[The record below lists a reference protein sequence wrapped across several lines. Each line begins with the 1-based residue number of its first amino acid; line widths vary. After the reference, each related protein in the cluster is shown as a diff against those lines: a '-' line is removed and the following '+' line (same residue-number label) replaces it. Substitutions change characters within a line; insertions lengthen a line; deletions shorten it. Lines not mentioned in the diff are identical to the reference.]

1 LEDAIWW
8 EGMRSMKRIKSL
20 RCRECGSEYPLEPI
34 NVCEYCFG
42 LLEVEYDYDVLS
54 ELVTPERIAQGP
66 SSLWRYY
73 DMLPIESPVKECVDL
88 GAGFTPLTKAER
100 LGERLG
106 LSKLYIKNDTLNPTW
121 SFKDRVV
128 TVAVTKA
135 KEFGFDVVACA
146 STGNLAN
153 SLAAHAAKAGMRCF
167 VFIPS
172 DIELNKV
179 VGSLIYN
186 PQLVAVEGNFDEV
199 NRLCVEVASHYRW
212 AFVNINIRPYYSEG
226 SKTIAFEVLEQL
238 GWRAPDHIVAPVAS
252 GSLLTKVWKGIKECH
267 RIGLI
272 DSIPTKV
279 HAAQASG
286 CAPVVNAFKS
296 GASTVRPVKPQ
307 TIAKS
312 IAIGNPAD
320 GVYVL
325 RTLSESGGTAEDVT
339 DDEIVEAIKLLA
351 ETEGIWTE
359 TAGGV
364 TVAVLKKLVEQG
376 VIKKDDLTVALI
388 TGAGIKTVEA
398 VADSLRPPIR
408 IKPKL
413 KAFEEALHSLTA

>member
-1 LEDAIWW
+1 
-8 EGMRSMKRIKSL
+8 
-20 RCRECGSEYPLEPI
+20 
-34 NVCEYCFG
+34 
-42 LLEVEYDYDVLS
+42 
-54 ELVTPERIAQGP
+54 
-66 SSLWRYY
+66 
-73 DMLPIESPVKECVDL
+73 
-88 GAGFTPLTKAER
+88 
-100 LGERLG
+100 
-106 LSKLYIKNDTLNPTW
+106 
-121 SFKDRVV
+121 
-128 TVAVTKA
+128 
-135 KEFGFDVVACA
+135 
-146 STGNLAN
+146 
-153 SLAAHAAKAGMRCF
+153 
-167 VFIPS
+167 
-172 DIELNKV
+172 
-179 VGSLIYN
+179 
-186 PQLVAVEGNFDEV
+186 
-199 NRLCVEVASHYRW
+199 
-212 AFVNINIRPYYSEG
+212 
-226 SKTIAFEVLEQL
+226 
-238 GWRAPDHIVAPVAS
+238 
-252 GSLLTKVWKGIKECH
+252 
-267 RIGLI
+267 
-272 DSIPTKV
+272 
-279 HAAQASG
+279 
-286 CAPVVNAFKS
+286 
-296 GASTVRPVKPQ
+296 VKPQ

>member
-1 LEDAIWW
+1 
-8 EGMRSMKRIKSL
+8 
-20 RCRECGSEYPLEPI
+20 
-34 NVCEYCFG
+34 
-42 LLEVEYDYDVLS
+42 VEYDYDVLS
-54 ELVTPERIAQGP
+54 ELVTPEKVAQGP
-66 SSLWRYY
+66 PSLWRYY
-73 DMLPIESPVKECVDL
+73 DMLPIDSPIEECVDL

-106 LSKLYIKNDTLNPTW
+106 LNRLYIKNDTLNPTW

-128 TVAVTKA
+128 SVAVTKA
-135 KEFGFDVVACA
+135 KEFGFDVAACA

-167 VFIPS
+167 VFVPS
-172 DIELNKV
+172 NIELNKV
-179 VGSLIYN
+179 VGSLIYS
-186 PQLVAVEGNFDEV
+186 PQLIAVEGDFDEV
-199 NRLCVEVASHYRW
+199 NRLCIEVASNYRW

-238 GWRAPDHIVAPVAS
+238 GWRAPDHIIVPVAS
-252 GSLLTKVWKGIKECH
+252 GSLLIKVWKGIKECH

-296 GASTVRPVKPQ
+296 GATTVRPVKPQ

-320 GVYVL
+320 GIYAL
-325 RTLSESGGTAEDVT
+325 RALRESGGTAEDVT

-351 ETEGIWTE
+351 ETEGIWAE

-376 VIKKDDLTVALI
+376 VIKKDELTVALI

-398 VADSLRPPIR
+398 VADSLCQPIR

-413 KAFEEALHSLTA
+413 KAFEEALRCLTT